1 MLCLMHMKKR
11 KYIMLGGIVVGL
23 ACLLMLPTV
32 ASLLIVSFTSQS
44 PFGDWSQPWQDAC
57 EESSLVMVDSFY
69 HDRTLNNSIAEQAI
83 LNVLKMKE
91 KYYGASLDENAEQIA
106 DMVNKFFSWE
116 ARVVE
121 NPTLDQMKKELDEK
135 RPIILPTDGKQLK
148 NPNFL
153 NGGPDYHVIVLS
165 GYNEKKKVFVS
176 QDPGTKKG
184 HNYEY
189 SYETI
194 MSAMHDFL
202 PNNQTKNAKKLAVFT
217 NKDFFDSGKTDG
229 DGDDLLKKD
238 ELIHGTNLF
247 SPDTDNDSYLDG
259 EEVLHGY
266 SPLTNESKIGAGE
279 LIRSED
285 NNRVYLIEDGDVRHV
300 VSPEALAK
308 NNWSWSQVKN
318 VSTKFFSK
326 FGFGR
331 EIK

>member
-1 MLCLMHMKKR
+1 MM
-11 KYIMLGGIVVGL
+11 GGLVVVMVG
-23 ACLLMLPTV
+23 LLMLPTV

-69 HDRTLNNSIAEQAI
+69 HDRELNSSIAEQAI

-91 KYYGASLDENAEQIA
+91 KYYGESLDENAEQIA

-121 NPTLDQMKKELDEK
+121 NPSLEQMKKELDEK
-135 RPIILPTDGKQLK
+135 RLIILPTDGKQLK

-153 NGGPDYHVIVLS
+153 NGGPDYHVLVLS

-189 SYETI
+189 SYDTI

-202 PNNQTKNAKKLAVFT
+202 PSDQTKNSKQVAVFT
-217 NKDFFDSGKTDG
+217 NKDFFESGKTDG

-238 ELIHGTNLF
+238 ELLQGTNLF

-266 SPLTNESKIGAGE
+266 SPLTAEMKIVSGD
-279 LIRSED
+279 LIRSEE
-285 NNRVYLIEDGDVRHV
+285 NNRVYLIEGSDVRHV
-300 VSPEALAK
+300 VSPETLEK
-308 NNWSWSQVKN
+308 NNWSWGDIKD
-318 VSTKFFSK
+318 VSTKFFSRFN
-326 FGFGR
+326 FGLDV
-331 EIK
+331 K